1 MPTSVLAPLTAEQF
15 HQKAAAWLAQ
25 KEAENSLI
33 LGTLLNLLKKAPA
46 ERWEHYFWLVEREG
60 TPVGAAFWTPPYK
73 FTLTE
78 MDVDALQVL
87 ANHLRD
93 TTPHIPGAGGPKETV
108 KRFSHFW
115 NLKTQK
121 SPLLEMSMRIYQLM
135 QVDQAPVSPGAMRNA
150 TVEDSEF
157 LIEWT
162 QLLNRDAGLTES
174 VDERKIVE
182 GYIHEQRLFVWQDG
196 QARAM
201 GGYGRETPNTLSVNM
216 VYTPD
221 AFRNRGYATSLVSQ
235 LSQKILDS
243 GKKYCLLYTDLLN
256 PTSNNIYQKIGYQP
270 VCDWLAYRF
279 K

>member
-1 MPTSVLAPLTAEQF
+1 MATSVLAALTAEQF
-15 HQKAAAWLAQ
+15 HQKAATWLGQ
-25 KEAENSLI
+25 KEAENNLI
-33 LGTLLNLLKKAPA
+33 LGTLSNLLRKTPK
-46 ERWEHYFWLVEREG
+46 ERQEHYFWLVEREG
-60 TPVGAAFWTPPYK
+60 APVGAAFWTPPYK
-73 FTLTE
+73 FTVTE
-78 MDVDALQVL
+78 MDVDALQLL

-93 TTPHIPGAGGPKETV
+93 SYPQIPGAGGPKETV

-135 QVDQAPVSPGAMRNA
+135 QVEQVPLSPGALRNA
-150 TVEDSEF
+150 SVEDTDF

-162 QLLNRDAGLTES
+162 QLLNRDSGLMDP

-182 GYIHEQRLFVWQDG
+182 GYIREQRLFVWNDG
-196 QARAM
+196 QVRAM
-201 GGYGRETPNTLSVNM
+201 AGYGRETPHSLSVNM
-216 VYTPD
+216 VYTPEE
-221 AFRNRGYATSLVSQ
+221 FRNRGYATSLVSC

-256 PTSNNIYQKIGYQP
+256 PTSNGIYQKIGYQP